1 MTQEEKTLVLKDL
14 SMRLPYGVILYID
27 IEGGFY
33 IRRKLTCVDAGCNT
47 VNEHYNISHV
57 KPYLRPLASMTDDE
71 RTLFRK
77 KGGVMGYNLVFDTWA
92 VASLTHEA
100 LYWLFANMF
109 DINGLIPMGL
119 AVDVT
124 NKKDLRN
131 FNYDGYKKR

>member
-1 MTQEEKTLVLKDL
+1 MTQEEKEVLLQDL
-14 SMRLPYGVILYID
+14 CMRLPYGVMLYCKMNGND
-27 IEGGFY
+27 FTKM
-33 IRRKLTCVDAGCNT
+33 KLTSINFGCSAINGIYK
-47 VNEHYNISHV
+47 VENV
-57 KPYLRPLASMTDDE
+57 RPYLLPLASMTDDE

-77 KGGVMGYNLVFDTWA
+77 KGGVIGYNPEHDTWA

-100 LYWLFANMF
+100 IYWLFENMF